1 MAANDS
7 HSLRMVIQQ
16 IGLKPAYRVAVYGDL
31 EKPRHAD
38 FNTGQ
43 ILLETLQTAL
53 PDLDTS
59 SLSLNPLQKGQGS
72 VVFAGEIM
80 LNERQLGLLGLT

>member
-7 HSLRMVIQQ
+7 HSLRMLIQQ
-16 IGLKPAYRVAVYGDL
+16 IGLEPAYRMAVYGDL

-43 ILLETLQTAL
+43 ILLETLQL
-53 PDLDTS
+53 HCLTS
-59 SLSLNPLQKGQGS
+59 IRPAFHLTRYRKAKVPLCSPEKS
-72 VVFAGEIM
+72 C
-80 LNERQLGLLGLT
+80 